1 MRKIFI
7 GLFTVLLMTS
17 THATELEK
25 CAGIEYAA
33 DTLMT
38 FHQMG
43 SDVEKAKGI
52 YAQLFKKEGEIFN
65 RIVDEVKNSPIYTD
79 EKEAEKAIEN
89 FKNKWKKYCLE
100 NNIH

>member
-1 MRKIFI
+1 MIRSFFKTTDFIYWNKRHIFSILLFVLRFFRRKIII
-7 GLFTVLLMTS
+7 GLFTVLLITS

-43 SDVEKAKGI
+43 SDVEKAKEFMLN
-52 YAQLFKKEGEIFN
+52 YLNKK
-65 RIVDEVKNSPIYTD
+65 VKYLT
-79 EKEAEKAIEN
+79 E
-89 FKNKWKKYCLE
+89 
-100 NNIH
+100 

>member
-1 MRKIFI
+1 LRKIFI

-25 CAGIEYAA
+25 CSGIEYAA

-43 SDVEKAKGI
+43 SDVEKAKEFTLN
-52 YAQLFKKEGEIFN
+52 YLKKKRYLTE
-65 RIVDEVKNSPIYTD
+65 
-79 EKEAEKAIEN
+79 
-89 FKNKWKKYCLE
+89 
-100 NNIH
+100 